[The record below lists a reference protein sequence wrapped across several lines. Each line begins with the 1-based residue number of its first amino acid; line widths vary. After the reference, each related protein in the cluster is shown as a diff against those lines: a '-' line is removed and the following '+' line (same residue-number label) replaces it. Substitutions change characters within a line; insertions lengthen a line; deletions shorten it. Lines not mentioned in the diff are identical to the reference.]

1 MDEPTPTIAQILST
15 AAGAPNTDHIFFV
28 YIKTS
33 YKAAADVALQVA
45 THIDDLPFTQYV
57 RWTTEL
63 LHPETMVLA
72 AVRIPAVDQD
82 EVTAFDN
89 LDKLLER
96 IRAIPGVRNPTAA
109 QVVGGRHYPGDNQ
122 PQPHPV
128 NGWP

>member
-1 MDEPTPTIAQILST
+1 MNEPTPTIAQIQST
-15 AAGAPNTDHIFFV
+15 VAGDSGVDHIYFV
-28 YIKTS
+28 FIKTS
-33 YKAAADVALQVA
+33 YKAASDVAQQVA
-45 THIDDLPFTQYV
+45 TYIDDLPFTQYV

-63 LHPETMVLA
+63 YHPETMVLA
-72 AVRIPAVDQD
+72 AVRIPAED
-82 EVTAFDN
+82 EYGVTAFDN

-96 IRAIPGVRNPTAA
+96 FRAIPGVRNPTAV